1 MKSFKGGIK
10 AGFLFVLAASMA
22 ACGPAEPPHY
32 TQQQQQPIQ
41 QQAPVQYAQPEHS
54 GIGTGTAIAGA
65 AVVGT
70 AAYMLGKANAEKAAA
85 APKQEIYRSRPGPQP
100 AQTWGQ
106 QPSKPVMAQAAP
118 ARPAMAAQAPA
129 QVFKPQAAKTMTT
142 VTAPRTSFSS
152 SLKRR

>member
-32 TQQQQQPIQ
+32 TQQQQPIQ

-70 AAYMLGKANAEKAAA
+70 AAYMLGKANAEKAGA

-106 QPSKPVMAQAAP
+106 QPSQPVMAQTAP
-118 ARPAMAAQAPA
+118 ARPAMPAPA

-152 SLKRR
+152 SSKRR